1 MDMSAGEIIPTLAHP
16 PRYVLMAGPVMAE
29 NLISHG
35 CGTHVLARSLGPT
48 IHMGKNPSDGCIPIW
63 QVPVPMTREG

>member
-1 MDMSAGEIIPTLAHP
+1 
-16 PRYVLMAGPVMAE
+16 MAGPVMAE

-35 CGTHVLARSLGPT
+35 CGTYVLAHSLGPT

-63 QVPVPMTREG
+63 QAPVPVTRQGEPLFN